1 MTTQTRTVT
10 GKAILRKEMITRR
23 DALSEHQRAAA
34 AKAIASRPFP
44 ADFAAGAVVS
54 GFSPLASE
62 IDPRP
67 LMQKLARQGAQLAL
81 PVVAGRG
88 LPLIFRAWSPGEA
101 LVAGGWGIQVPKD
114 DALVVEPDVLIVPL
128 LAFDRR
134 GHRLGYGAGYY
145 DLSLT
150 ALRAKKEIVAV
161 GIGFAAQEVSEI
173 PISPRDA
180 RLDLMLT
187 EQETIDFRDQ

>member
-1 MTTQTRTVT
+1 MTTQAPTVT
-10 GKAILRKEMITRR
+10 GKAILRKEMIARR
-23 DALSEHQRAAA
+23 DALPEHQRVAA
-34 AKAIASRPFP
+34 AKAIASRLFP
-44 ADFAAGAVVS
+44 VDFAAGAVVS

-67 LMQKLARQGAQLAL
+67 LMQKLARQRAQLAL

-88 LPLIFRAWSPGEA
+88 LPLVFRAWSPGDA

-150 ALRAKKEIVAV
+150 ALRAKKGIVAV
-161 GIGFAAQEVSEI
+161 GIGFATQEVAEI

-187 EQETIDFRDQ
+187 EQEIIDFRDQ